1 MRKKRK
7 IWPTFSSLIVPH
19 WAGFSL
25 FKLFPAQFLSRSMGR
40 RGKIKDIDWKNWI
53 WKDASVDRWNHSV
66 PLNSAI
72 LAKIRPDTW
81 ESYSDSYLP
90 AQARISKRRALQPHH
105 QTKRLFRVVRNPR
118 QKLNQQEE
126 GKNVER
132 VKESSSLGVVSL
144 STAWSPFQV
153 FLGVTLDAW
162 SKVEV
167 SGKEIKVK
175 IEKNKN
181 MQNFIW

>member
-1 MRKKRK
+1 
-7 IWPTFSSLIVPH
+7 
-19 WAGFSL
+19 
-25 FKLFPAQFLSRSMGR
+25 MGR

-162 SKVEV
+162 SKVEA